1 MNGESVANHVTVNAL
16 VLAPV
21 LVDLRAVRS
30 ALETILNLNH
40 ATNHVNC
47 VKILIFVLTL
57 RFSKILKISVLFDF
71 QESAFCYHCFLK
83 ASGNYGK
90 DFLLF
95 LVLVWTS
102 LESFGP
108 RFSGRHFS
116 PSTFLLM
123 FVCINEPP
131 F

>member
-90 DFLLF
+90 DFLVFWSWSGPLWK
-95 LVLVWTS
+95 VLVRGS
-102 LESFGP
+102 LEDILVP
-108 RFSGRHFS
+108 LHFY
-116 PSTFLLM
+116 
-123 FVCINEPP
+123 
-131 F
+131 